1 MLVTK
6 VVMPQ
11 DKYSTKCPYSMKPEG
26 ITIHNTANDASAMS
40 EISYMIR
47 NNMKISFHEAIDDYR
62 VVQGIEHNRNAWH
75 AGDGHGFGNMK
86 TIGIEICY
94 SKSGGERFEKAERN
108 AAERIAYLM
117 KQYGW
122 TLDNITDAR
131 HTIGTH
137 QNRSGKYCPHRTLD
151 NGLERFYNMIRE
163 EYRELT
169 GEDINNGKPNINVDN
184 TTNNTGRNIGDNV
197 TINGVYTSSSSTK
210 KLNPAVKSGMITKII
225 PGAKN
230 PYLLNNGN
238 IGWVNESC
246 IVSSS
251 NSQAQNNNTNVAPNI
266 SVGST
271 VTLSANATNYATGQK
286 IPAVYKNRNYTI
298 MQVGNGKVLL
308 KELYSWVYTKDL
320 VGYGANN
327 NVASNN
333 SNYVL
338 GLYIVNTSSGLNVR
352 SGPGTNYGVK
362 KAYTNG
368 TKFDTYEIRGEWART
383 PSGWVNLKYC
393 KLVRKYKLIEEN
405 CSSIVYFLIFVV
417 YYIVNQMH
425 LCK

>member
-6 VVMPQ
+6 VNMPSS
-11 DKYSTKCPYSMKPEG
+11 KYGIKCPYSMKPEG

-40 EISYMIR
+40 EISYMI
-47 NNMKISFHEAIDDYR
+47 NNNNQVSFHEAIDDYR
-62 VVQGIEHNRNAWH
+62 CVQGIEHNRNAWH

-94 SKSGGERFEKAERN
+94 SKSGGERFEKAEKN

-117 KQYGW
+117 KKYGW
-122 TLDNITDAR
+122 NLDNITDTR
-131 HTIGTH
+131 HTVGTH

-169 GEDINNGKPNINVDN
+169 GETAKGTPNIVVNEN
-184 TTNNTGRNIGDNV
+184 NNNTGRNIGDKV

-210 KLNPAVKSGMITKII
+210 KLSPAVKSGMITRII
-225 PGAKN
+225 PGARN
-230 PYLLNNGN
+230 PYLINNGN
-238 IGWVNESC
+238 IGWVNDSC
-246 IVSSS
+246 IVSSGS
-251 NSQAQNNNTNVAPNI
+251 SQATNNNTNTAPNI

-271 VTLSANATNYATGQK
+271 VTLSSNATNYATGQK
-286 IPAVYKNRNYTI
+286 IPGCYKNRNYTI

-327 NVASNN
+327 VKPTSNRK
-333 SNYVL
+333 SNEEIAKDIVTKPNFDGWGTGETRKQKLRNAGYDPSAIQ
-338 GLYIVNTSSGLNVR
+338 GLI
-352 SGPGTNYGVK
+352 
-362 KAYTNG
+362 
-368 TKFDTYEIRGEWART
+368 
-383 PSGWVNLKYC
+383 
-393 KLVRKYKLIEEN
+393 
-405 CSSIVYFLIFVV
+405 
-417 YYIVNQMH
+417 NQM
-425 LCK
+425 LR

>member
-6 VVMPQ
+6 VVMPTS
-11 DKYSTKCPYSMKPEG
+11 KYAIKCPYLMNPEG
-26 ITIHNTANDASAMS
+26 ISIHNTANDASAMS
-40 EISYMIR
+40 EVSYMI
-47 NNMKISFHEAIDDYR
+47 NNNKKISFHEAIDDYR
-62 VVQGIEHNRNAWH
+62 VVIGIEHNRNSWN

-86 TIGIEICY
+86 TIAIEICY

-122 TLDNITDAR
+122 NLDKITDTR

-151 NGLERFYNMIRE
+151 MGLERFYNMIRE

-169 GEDINNGKPNINVDN
+169 GEQVTGKPNIIVSESN
-184 TTNNTGRNIGDNV
+184 NNTRRNIGDIV
-197 TINGVYTSSSSTK
+197 SINGVYTSSSSSK
-210 KLNPAVKSGMITKII
+210 KLNPSVKSGMITRVIS
-225 PGAKN
+225 GAKN

-238 IGWVNESC
+238 IGWVNDSC
-246 IVSSS
+246 IVSSE
-251 NSQAQNNNTNVAPNI
+251 NSQVQNNNTSVVPII
-266 SVGST
+266 SKGST
-271 VTLSANATNYATGQK
+271 VILSSNATNYATGQK
-286 IPAVYKNRNYTI
+286 IPSCYKNRKYTI
-298 MQVGNGKVLL
+298 MEVGNGKVLL

-320 VGYGANN
+320 VGYEATNN
-327 NVASNN
+327 TTSNISNN

-338 GLYIVNTSSGLNVR
+338 GLYAVNTSSGLNVR
-352 SGPGTNYGVK
+352 TGPGTNYGIK

-368 TKFDTYEIRGEWART
+368 TRFDTYEIKGDWART

-393 KLVRKYKLIEEN
+393 KLVRKY
-405 CSSIVYFLIFVV
+405 
-417 YYIVNQMH
+417 
-425 LCK
+425 

>member
-6 VVMPQ
+6 VVMPES
-11 DKYSTKCPYSMKPEG
+11 KYGRKCPYSMKPEG
-26 ITIHNTANDASAMS
+26 ISIHNTANDASAMS
-40 EISYMIR
+40 EISYMI
-47 NNMKISFHEAIDDYR
+47 NNNNQVSFHEAIDDYR
-62 VVQGIEHNRNAWH
+62 TVQGIEHNRNAWH
-75 AGDGHGFGNMK
+75 SGDGHGFGNMK

-94 SKSGGERFEKAERN
+94 SKSGGEKFEKAERN

-122 TLDNITDAR
+122 NLDNITDER

-151 NGLERFYNMIRE
+151 NGLERFYDMIRE

-169 GEDINNGKPNINVDN
+169 GETATGKPNIVVDESK
-184 TTNNTGRNIGDNV
+184 NNTGRNVGDNV

-210 KLNPAVKSGMITKII
+210 KLNPAVKSGMITRII
-225 PGAKN
+225 PGARN

-238 IGWVNESC
+238 IGWVNDSC
-246 IVSSS
+246 IVSSA
-251 NSQAQNNNTNVAPNI
+251 NSQVQNNNTSAIPTI
-266 SVGST
+266 SKGST
-271 VTLSANATNYATGQK
+271 VILSTNATNYATGQK
-286 IPAVYKNRNYTI
+286 IPSCYKNRKYTI
-298 MQVGNGKVLL
+298 MEVGNGKVLL

-320 VGYGANN
+320 IGYESTSNTTNN
-327 NVASNN
+327 TVNN
-333 SNYVL
+333 SSFVL

-352 SGPGTNYGVK
+352 TGAGTNYTIK

-368 TKFDTYEIRGEWART
+368 TRFDTYEIKGDWART

-393 KLVRKYKLIEEN
+393 KLVRKY
-405 CSSIVYFLIFVV
+405 
-417 YYIVNQMH
+417 
-425 LCK
+425 

>member
-11 DKYSTKCPYSMKPEG
+11 DKYSIKCPYSMKPEG
-26 ITIHNTANDASAMS
+26 ISIHNTANDASAMS
-40 EISYMIR
+40 EISYMMR
-47 NNMKISFHEAIDDYR
+47 NNNKVSFHEAIDDYR
-62 VVQGIEHNRNAWH
+62 TVQGIEHNRNAWH

-122 TLDNITDAR
+122 TLDNITDER

-163 EYRELT
+163 EYKELT
-169 GEDINNGKPNINVDN
+169 GEEATGKPNIVVDESK
-184 TTNNTGRNIGDNV
+184 NNTGRNVGDNV
-197 TINGVYTSSSSTK
+197 TINGVYTSSSSTR
-210 KLNPAVKSGMITKII
+210 KLNPAVKSGMITRII

-238 IGWVNESC
+238 IGWVNDSC
-246 IVSSS
+246 IVSSA
-251 NSQAQNNNTNVAPNI
+251 NTKVENNTSAAPTI
-266 SVGST
+266 AVGS
-271 VTLSANATNYATGQK
+271 VVVLSANATHYATGQK
-286 IPAVYKNRNYTI
+286 IPSCYKNRKYTI
-298 MQVGNGKVLL
+298 MQVGNCKVLL

-320 VGYGANN
+320 VGYTSNTNTTTNTNTATSTSTSTSFSKGQRVMLKTSAN
-327 NVASNN
+327 
-333 SNYVL
+333 
-338 GLYIVNTSSGLNVR
+338 
-352 SGPGTNYGVK
+352 
-362 KAYTNG
+362 
-368 TKFDTYEIRGEWART
+368 
-383 PSGWVNLKYC
+383 KYC
-393 KLVRKYKLIEEN
+393 TGERIP
-405 CSSIVYFLIFVV
+405 SSIKGKNYTIMQVGSGKTHPDGVLLKEIMSWVYKSDV
-417 YYIVNQMH
+417 Q
-425 LCK
+425 

>member
-11 DKYSTKCPYSMKPEG
+11 NKYSVKCLYEMKPEG

-40 EISYMIR
+40 EISYMI
-47 NNMKISFHEAIDDYR
+47 NNNKQVSFHEAIDDYR
-62 VVQGIEHNRNAWH
+62 TVQGIEHNRNAWH
-75 AGDGHGFGNMK
+75 AGDGHGFGNMR

-122 TLDNITDAR
+122 TLDNITDER

-169 GEDINNGKPNINVDN
+169 GETAQGIPNIVVDEKN
-184 TTNNTGRNIGDNV
+184 NNTGRNIGDIV
-197 TINGVYTSSSSTK
+197 QINGVYTSSSSTK
-210 KLNPAVKSGMITKII
+210 KLTPTTKSGMITRII

-238 IGWVNESC
+238 IGWVNDSC
-246 IVSSS
+246 IISSGS
-251 NSQAQNNNTNVAPNI
+251 SQAQDNNTNATPNI

-271 VTLSANATNYATGQK
+271 VTLSASATNYATGQK
-286 IPAVYKNRNYTI
+286 IPNSFKNRNYTI

-320 VGYGANN
+320 IGYESANN
-327 NVASNN
+327 ITNNIVNN
-333 SNYVL
+333 SSFVL
-338 GLYIVNTSSGLNVR
+338 GLYVVNTSSGLNVR
-352 SGPGTNYGVK
+352 TGPGINYGIK

-368 TKFDTYEIRGEWART
+368 TRFDTYEIKGDWART

-393 KLVRKYKLIEEN
+393 KLVRKY
-405 CSSIVYFLIFVV
+405 
-417 YYIVNQMH
+417 
-425 LCK
+425 

>member
-6 VVMPQ
+6 IVMPQ
-11 DKYSTKCPYSMKPEG
+11 DKYSIKCPYSMKPEG
-26 ITIHNTANDASAMS
+26 ISIHNTANDASAMS

-47 NNMKISFHEAIDDYR
+47 NNMKVSFHEAIDDYR
-62 VVQGIEHNRNAWH
+62 VVQGIEHNRNAYH

-122 TLDNITDAR
+122 TLDNITDSR

-169 GEDINNGKPNINVDN
+169 GENANGTPNINVDN
-184 TTNNTGRNIGDNV
+184 ITNNTGRNIGDNV

-210 KLNPAVKSGMITKII
+210 KLNPAVKSGMITRIV
-225 PGAKN
+225 PGARN

-238 IGWVNESC
+238 IGWVNDTCIISSES
-246 IVSSS
+246 SEAS
-251 NSQAQNNNTNVAPNI
+251 NNNINTALNI
-266 SVGST
+266 AVGST
-271 VTLSANATNYATGQK
+271 VTLSANSTNYATGQK
-286 IPAVYKNRNYTI
+286 IPNCYKNRNYTI

-308 KELYSWVYTKDL
+308 KELYSWVCIKDL
-320 VGYGANN
+320 VGYVEN
-327 NVASNN
+327 SNN
-333 SNYVL
+333 TNALNRYVL
-338 GLYIVNTSSGLNVR
+338 GLYKVNTDDGLNVR
-352 SGPGTNYGVK
+352 SGPGTNYPRI
-362 KAYTNG
+362 KAYPNG
-368 TKFDTYEIRGEWART
+368 TKFDTYKIEGEWAKT

-393 KLVRKYKLIEEN
+393 TLIRQ
-405 CSSIVYFLIFVV
+405 Y
-417 YYIVNQMH
+417 
-425 LCK
+425 

>member
-6 VVMPQ
+6 VTMPSN
-11 DKYSTKCPYSMKPEG
+11 KYSIKCPYGMTPQG

-40 EISYMIR
+40 EISYMM
-47 NNMKISFHEAIDDYR
+47 NNNNQVSFHEAVDDYR

-122 TLDNITDAR
+122 NLDNITDTR

-151 NGLERFYNMIRE
+151 MGIERFYNMISE
-163 EYRELT
+163 EYKELT
-169 GEDINNGKPNINVDN
+169 GDTAQGTPNIVVDN
-184 TTNNTGRNIGDNV
+184 NTNNTGRNIGDTVN
-197 TINGVYTSSSSTK
+197 INGVYTSSSSTK
-210 KLNPAVKSGMITKII
+210 KLTPAVKSGMITRII
-225 PGAKN
+225 SGARN

-238 IGWVNESC
+238 LGWINDSC
-246 IVSSS
+246 IVGSSS
-251 NSQAQNNNTNVAPNI
+251 SQANSTSNSAPNI
-266 SVGST
+266 AVGST

-286 IPAVYKNRNYTI
+286 IPDCYKNRNYTI
-298 MQVGNGKVLL
+298 MQVGDGKVLL
-308 KELYSWVYTKDL
+308 RELYSWVYTKDL
-320 VGYGANN
+320 VGYGSTNNANTN
-327 NVASNN
+327 TVNN

-338 GLYIVNTSSGLNVR
+338 GLYVVNTSKGLNVR
-352 SGPGTNYGVK
+352 SGPGTNYGIK
-362 KAYTNG
+362 KAYKNG
-368 TKFDTYEIRGEWART
+368 TRFDTYEIKNNWART
-383 PSGWVNLKYC
+383 PSGWVCLDYC
-393 KLVRKYKLIEEN
+393 KLVKKY
-405 CSSIVYFLIFVV
+405 
-417 YYIVNQMH
+417 
-425 LCK
+425 

>member
-11 DKYSTKCPYSMKPEG
+11 DKYSIKCPYSMKPEG

-40 EISYMIR
+40 EISYMM
-47 NNMKISFHEAIDDYR
+47 NNNKQVSFHEAIDDYR
-62 VVQGIEHNRNAWH
+62 TVQGIEHNRNAWH
-75 AGDGHGFGNMK
+75 AGDGHGFGNMR
-86 TIGIEICY
+86 TIGLEICY
-94 SKSGGERFEKAERN
+94 SKSGGERFEKAEKN

-122 TLDNITDAR
+122 TLDNITDTR

-151 NGLERFYNMIRE
+151 MGLERFYNMVRE

-169 GEDINNGKPNINVDN
+169 GETAQGIPNIVVDEKN
-184 TTNNTGRNIGDNV
+184 NNTGRNIGDIV
-197 TINGVYTSSSSTK
+197 QINGVYTSSSSTK
-210 KLNPAVKSGMITKII
+210 KLTPTTKSGMITRII

-238 IGWVNESC
+238 IGWVNDSC
-246 IVSSS
+246 IISSGS
-251 NSQAQNNNTNVAPNI
+251 SQAQDNNTSATPNI

-271 VTLSANATNYATGQK
+271 VTLSASATNYATGQK
-286 IPAVYKNRNYTI
+286 IPNSFKNRNYTI

-308 KELYSWVYTKDL
+308 KELYSWVYIKDL
-320 VGYGANN
+320 VGYTISSVND
-327 NVASNN
+327 VNN
-333 SNYVL
+333 SNFVL
-338 GLYIVNTSSGLNVR
+338 GLYVVNTTSGLNVR
-352 SGPGTNYGVK
+352 SGPGTNYGIK
-362 KAYTNG
+362 KTYTNG
-368 TKFDTYEIRGEWART
+368 TRFDTYEIKGDWART

-393 KLVRKYKLIEEN
+393 KLVRKY
-405 CSSIVYFLIFVV
+405 
-417 YYIVNQMH
+417 
-425 LCK
+425 

>member
-11 DKYSTKCPYSMKPEG
+11 DKYSIKCPYSMKPEG

-47 NNMKISFHEAIDDYR
+47 NNMKVSFHEAIDDYR

-169 GEDINNGKPNINVDN
+169 GENVNGTPNINVDN
-184 TTNNTGRNIGDNV
+184 T
-197 TINGVYTSSSSTK
+197 
-210 KLNPAVKSGMITKII
+210 
-225 PGAKN
+225 
-230 PYLLNNGN
+230 
-238 IGWVNESC
+238 
-246 IVSSS
+246 
-251 NSQAQNNNTNVAPNI
+251 TNVAPNI

-352 SGPGTNYGVK
+352 SGPGTNYRVK
-362 KAYTNG
+362 KTYKNN
-368 TKFDTYEIRGEWART
+368 TKFDTYEIKGEWAKT

-393 KLVRKYKLIEEN
+393 KLVRKY
-405 CSSIVYFLIFVV
+405 
-417 YYIVNQMH
+417 
-425 LCK
+425 

>member
-393 KLVRKYKLIEEN
+393 KLVRKY
-405 CSSIVYFLIFVV
+405 
-417 YYIVNQMH
+417 
-425 LCK
+425 

>member
-11 DKYSTKCPYSMKPEG
+11 NKYSVKCPYEMKPEG

-40 EISYMIR
+40 EISYMI
-47 NNMKISFHEAIDDYR
+47 NNNNQVSFHEAIDDYR
-62 VVQGIEHNRNAWH
+62 TVQGIEHNRNAWH
-75 AGDGHGFGNMK
+75 SGDGHGFGNMR

-122 TLDNITDAR
+122 TLDNITDTR

-151 NGLERFYNMIRE
+151 MGLERFYNMIRE

-169 GEDINNGKPNINVDN
+169 GETAQGTPNIVVDEKN
-184 TTNNTGRNIGDNV
+184 NNTGRNIGDIV
-197 TINGVYTSSSSTK
+197 QINGVYTSSSSTK
-210 KLNPAVKSGMITKII
+210 KLTPTTKSGMITRII

-238 IGWVNESC
+238 IGWVNNSC
-246 IVSSS
+246 IISSGS
-251 NSQAQNNNTNVAPNI
+251 SQAQDNNTNAIPNI

-271 VTLSANATNYATGQK
+271 VTLSASATNYATGQK
-286 IPAVYKNRNYTI
+286 IPNSFKNRNYTI

-320 VGYGANN
+320 VGYTTSSVNS
-327 NVASNN
+327 VSN
-333 SNYVL
+333 SNFVL
-338 GLYIVNTSSGLNVR
+338 GLYVVNTNSGLNVR
-352 SGPGTNYGVK
+352 SGPGTNYEIK
-362 KAYTNG
+362 KTYANG
-368 TKFDTYEIRGEWART
+368 TRFDTYEVKGDWART

-393 KLVRKYKLIEEN
+393 KLVRKY
-405 CSSIVYFLIFVV
+405 
-417 YYIVNQMH
+417 
-425 LCK
+425 

>member
-11 DKYSTKCPYSMKPEG
+11 NKYSVKCPYSMKPEG
-26 ITIHNTANDASAMS
+26 ISIHNTANDASAMS
-40 EISYMIR
+40 EISYMM
-47 NNMKISFHEAIDDYR
+47 NNNNQVSFHEAIDDYR
-62 VVQGIEHNRNAWH
+62 TVQGIEHNRNAWH
-75 AGDGHGFGNMK
+75 SGDGHGFGNMK

-122 TLDNITDAR
+122 TLDNITDTR

-151 NGLERFYNMIRE
+151 MGLERFYNMIRE

-169 GEDINNGKPNINVDN
+169 GETAQGTPNIVVDEKN
-184 TTNNTGRNIGDNV
+184 NNTGRNIGDIV
-197 TINGVYTSSSSTK
+197 QINGVYTSSSSNK
-210 KLNPAVKSGMITKII
+210 KLTPTTKSGMITRII

-238 IGWVNESC
+238 IGWVNDSC
-246 IVSSS
+246 IISSGS
-251 NSQAQNNNTNVAPNI
+251 SQAQDNNTNATPNI

-271 VTLSANATNYATGQK
+271 VTLSASATNYATGQK
-286 IPAVYKNRNYTI
+286 IPKSFKNRNYTI

-320 VGYGANN
+320 VGYTTSSVNS
-327 NVASNN
+327 VSN
-333 SNYVL
+333 SNFVL
-338 GLYIVNTSSGLNVR
+338 GLYVVNTTSGLNVR
-352 SGPGTNYGVK
+352 SGPGTNYEIK
-362 KAYTNG
+362 KTYANG
-368 TKFDTYEIRGEWART
+368 TRFDTYEVKGDWART

-393 KLVRKYKLIEEN
+393 KLVRKY
-405 CSSIVYFLIFVV
+405 
-417 YYIVNQMH
+417 
-425 LCK
+425 

>member
-210 KLNPAVKSGMITKII
+210 KLNPAVKVYDNKNYT
-225 PGAKN
+225 GAKN

-393 KLVRKYKLIEEN
+393 KLVRKY
-405 CSSIVYFLIFVV
+405 
-417 YYIVNQMH
+417 
-425 LCK
+425 

>member
-6 VVMPQ
+6 VVMPES
-11 DKYSTKCPYSMKPEG
+11 KYGRKCPYSMKPEG
-26 ITIHNTANDASAMS
+26 ISIHNTANDASAMS
-40 EISYMIR
+40 EISYMI
-47 NNMKISFHEAIDDYR
+47 NNNNQVSFHEAIDDYR
-62 VVQGIEHNRNAWH
+62 TVQGIEHNRNAWH
-75 AGDGHGFGNMK
+75 SGDGHGFGNMK

-122 TLDNITDAR
+122 NLDNITDER

-151 NGLERFYNMIRE
+151 MGLERFYNMIRE

-169 GEDINNGKPNINVDN
+169 GEQATGTPNIVVNESN
-184 TTNNTGRNIGDNV
+184 NNTGRNVGDVV

-210 KLNPAVKSGMITKII
+210 KLNPAVKSGMITRII
-225 PGAKN
+225 PGARN

-238 IGWVNESC
+238 IGWVNDSC
-246 IVSSS
+246 ILSSAS
-251 NSQAQNNNTNVAPNI
+251 SQAQNNNTNVAPSI
-266 SVGST
+266 TVGSK

-286 IPAVYKNRNYTI
+286 IPNCYKNRNYTI

-320 VGYGANN
+320 VGYGSN
-327 NVASNN
+327 SNN
-333 SNYVL
+333 TNNTATNSNKKSNEEIANDIINKPNFD
-338 GLYIVNTSSGLNVR
+338 GW
-352 SGPGTNYGVK
+352 GTGETRK
-362 KAYTNG
+362 QKLKAAGYDPDAIQRIINQ
-368 TKFDTYEIRGEWART
+368 K
-383 PSGWVNLKYC
+383 LK
-393 KLVRKYKLIEEN
+393 
-405 CSSIVYFLIFVV
+405 
-417 YYIVNQMH
+417 
-425 LCK
+425 

>member
-11 DKYSTKCPYSMKPEG
+11 NKYSVKCPYEMKPEG

-40 EISYMIR
+40 EISYMI
-47 NNMKISFHEAIDDYR
+47 NNNNQVSFHEAIDDYR
-62 VVQGIEHNRNAWH
+62 TVQGIEHNRNAWH
-75 AGDGHGFGNMK
+75 AGDGHGFGNMR

-122 TLDNITDAR
+122 TLDNITDTR

-151 NGLERFYNMIRE
+151 MGLERFYNMIRE

-169 GEDINNGKPNINVDN
+169 GETAQGTPNIVVDEKN
-184 TTNNTGRNIGDNV
+184 NNTGRNIGDMV
-197 TINGVYTSSSSTK
+197 QINGVYTSSSSTK
-210 KLNPAVKSGMITKII
+210 KLTPTTKSGMITRII

-238 IGWVNESC
+238 IGWVNDSC
-246 IVSSS
+246 IISSGS
-251 NSQAQNNNTNVAPNI
+251 SQAQDNNTNATPNI

-271 VTLSANATNYATGQK
+271 VTLSASATNYATGQK
-286 IPAVYKNRNYTI
+286 IPKSFKNRNYTI

-320 VGYGANN
+320 VGYTTSSVNS
-327 NVASNN
+327 VSN
-333 SNYVL
+333 SNFVL
-338 GLYIVNTSSGLNVR
+338 GLYVVNTTSGLNVR
-352 SGPGTNYGVK
+352 SGPGTNYEIK
-362 KAYTNG
+362 KTYANG
-368 TKFDTYEIRGEWART
+368 TRFDTYEVKGDWART

-393 KLVRKYKLIEEN
+393 KLVRKY
-405 CSSIVYFLIFVV
+405 
-417 YYIVNQMH
+417 
-425 LCK
+425 

>member
-6 VVMPQ
+6 VVMTES
-11 DKYSTKCPYSMKPEG
+11 KYGRKCPYSMKPEG
-26 ITIHNTANDASAMS
+26 ISIHNTANDASAMS
-40 EISYMIR
+40 EISYMI
-47 NNMKISFHEAIDDYR
+47 NNNNQVSFHEAIDDYR
-62 VVQGIEHNRNAWH
+62 TVQGIEHNRNAWH
-75 AGDGHGFGNMK
+75 SGDGHGFGNMK

-122 TLDNITDAR
+122 NLDNITDAR

-151 NGLERFYNMIRE
+151 MGLERFYNMIRE

-169 GEDINNGKPNINVDN
+169 GEQATGTPNIVVNESN
-184 TTNNTGRNIGDNV
+184 NNTGRNVGDVV

-210 KLNPAVKSGMITKII
+210 KLNPAVKSGMITRII
-225 PGAKN
+225 PGARN

-238 IGWVNESC
+238 IGWVNDSC
-246 IVSSS
+246 IVSSAS
-251 NSQAQNNNTNVAPNI
+251 SQAQNNNTNVAPSI
-266 SVGST
+266 TVGSK

-286 IPAVYKNRNYTI
+286 IPSCYKNRNYTI

-320 VGYGANN
+320 VGYGSN
-327 NVASNN
+327 SNN
-333 SNYVL
+333 TNNTATNSNKKSNEEIANDIINKPNFD
-338 GLYIVNTSSGLNVR
+338 GW
-352 SGPGTNYGVK
+352 GTGETRK
-362 KAYTNG
+362 QKLKAAGYDPDAIQRIINQ
-368 TKFDTYEIRGEWART
+368 K
-383 PSGWVNLKYC
+383 LK
-393 KLVRKYKLIEEN
+393 
-405 CSSIVYFLIFVV
+405 
-417 YYIVNQMH
+417 
-425 LCK
+425 